1 MLKSCDKWTDAQG
14 ERVKLLF
21 GMCPKIEC
29 RRTGVRRSFILKVVG
44 INKFLMLLPDKNIF
58 IEYICL
64 YVKKNMLK
72 LIIFIFTIYI
82 FYTFAIEKAN
92 CYIKS

>member
-29 RRTGVRRSFILKVVG
+29 RRTGVRRSFILKVAG

-58 IEYICL
+58 IEYIYRQIKK
-64 YVKKNMLK
+64 YVKLDN
-72 LIIFIFTIYI
+72 FYI
-82 FYTFAIEKAN
+82 
-92 CYIKS
+92 CYLYFLYICNRKG